1 MSTAFDYLRFFA
13 VILEV
18 LLIFNLVIIVHELG
32 HFLAARWR
40 GAKVEEFGVW
50 FGKPIWRKKIGEV
63 WYSLGSIPA
72 GGFVKLPQMAP
83 METLE
88 GESDTPKEE
97 LAPLGPIDK
106 MIVAVAGPLF
116 SFLLALTLGC
126 VTWLVGTP
134 TSQPDLDTRIGSVN
148 PGGPADIAGLKR
160 GDKIL
165 AIDGNPVS
173 RFSGPTKSV
182 MWYIV
187 SSQGDKIEFL
197 IERDGEQKK
206 ISSGFTREDPKD
218 PNPSKFR
225 RRPMR
230 KVMIGPLFEPYVD
243 KVDEKSAAA
252 AAGLKHGDVVLT
264 ANGVKIISLDQLV
277 DVVKKGY
284 TAPLELV
291 VQRGEATV
299 PVTLPPLAPKEGK
312 APDEIAGVEWGR
324 FISAHP
330 TPMVQVAD
338 SVRAIRNMIGAALSP
353 KGDIGP
359 QSFSGP
365 IGIMSVYK
373 RMLETED
380 GWRLAIAFSVFFNVN
395 LALVNMLPFP
405 VLDGGHIT
413 LAIIEGIRRR
423 PVNARAL
430 EILQTG
436 CALLLVGFILFVS
449 FFDVGDLL
457 PKSKAT
463 SIPQIEQKPTVI
475 ESAPSSATPA
485 PVP

>member
-1 MSTAFDYLRFFA
+1 MHHAFEYLRFFA

-50 FGKPIWRKKIGEV
+50 FGKPIWRRKIGDV

-83 METLE
+83 METIE
-88 GESDTPKEE
+88 GESDTPQED
-97 LAPLGPIDK
+97 LPPLGPLDK
-106 MIVAVAGPLF
+106 MIVAVAGPFF

-126 VTWLVGTP
+126 VTWYVGTP
-134 TSQPDLDTRIGSVN
+134 TSQPDLDTRIGSVVA
-148 PGGPADIAGLKR
+148 GEPADKAGLQR

-165 AIDGNPVS
+165 AIDGHPVS
-173 RFSGPTKSV
+173 RFSGPTRSV

-187 SSQGDKIEFL
+187 SSQGETIDFL
-197 IERDGEQKK
+197 IERDGQQLHKT
-206 ISSGFTREDPKD
+206 SGYTRDKPER
-218 PNPSKFR
+218 FR
-225 RRPMR
+225 RRTMR
-230 KVMIGPLFEPYVD
+230 RVGIHPLVEPYVD
-243 KVDEKSAAA
+243 KVAQGSEAAK
-252 AAGLKHGDVVLT
+252 AGLKAGDVVLT
-264 ANGVKIISLDQLV
+264 ANGVKIVSLDQV
-277 DVVKKGY
+277 SDVLKTGY
-284 TAPLELV
+284 SAPLEFV
-291 VQRGEATV
+291 VQRGQATV
-299 PVTLPPLAPKEGK
+299 PVTLPALAPKDRK
-312 APDEIAGVEWGR
+312 APDEIPGVEWGR
-324 FISAHP
+324 FIPNHP
-330 TPMVQVAD
+330 TPLVQVAD

-365 IGIMSVYK
+365 VGIMSVYK
-373 RMLETED
+373 RMLETDD

-436 CALLLVGFILFVS
+436 CALLLVGFILFVTY
-449 FFDVGDLL
+449 FDLGDLF
-457 PKSKAT
+457 PKSKSKVAPPGEQTPAT
-463 SIPQIEQKPTVI
+463 IQP
-475 ESAPSSATPA
+475 ANPSPATPA

>member
-1 MSTAFDYLRFFA
+1 
-13 VILEV
+13 
-18 LLIFNLVIIVHELG
+18 VHELG

-40 GAKVEEFGVW
+40 GAAVEEFGVW
-50 FGKPIWRKKIGEV
+50 FGKPIWRKKIGDV

-83 METLE
+83 METIE

-97 LAPLGPIDK
+97 LPPLGPLDK
-106 MIVAVAGPLF
+106 MIVAVAGPFF

-134 TSQPDLDTRIGSVN
+134 TSQPDLDTRIGSVVT
-148 PGGPADIAGLKR
+148 GEPADAAGLQR

-165 AIDGNPVS
+165 AIDGHPVS

-187 SSQGDKIEFL
+187 SSQGETIDFL
-197 IERDGEQKK
+197 IERDGQQLHKT
-206 ISSGFTREDPKD
+206 SSYKREDTGR
-218 PNPSKFR
+218 FR
-225 RRPMR
+225 RRAMR
-230 KVMIGPLFEPYVD
+230 RVGIHPLFEPYVD
-243 KVDEKSAAA
+243 KVAGDSAAA
-252 AAGLKHGDVVLT
+252 KAGLKPGDVVLS
-264 ANGVKIISLDQLV
+264 ANGEKIISLDQLPEIM
-277 DVVKKGY
+277 KTAHG
-284 TAPLELV
+284 APLELV
-291 VQRGEATV
+291 VKRGEASV
-299 PVTLPPLAPKEGK
+299 PVTLPPLTPKDGK
-312 APDEIAGVEWGR
+312 APEEIPGVEWGR
-324 FISAHP
+324 FISNHP
-330 TPMVQVAD
+330 TPLMQVAD
-338 SVRAIRNMIGAALSP
+338 SVRAIRNMIGAAISP

-373 RMLETED
+373 RMLETDD

-430 EILQTG
+430 EILQTS

-449 FFDVGDLL
+449 FFDLGDLL
-457 PKSKAT
+457 PKTKSNI
-463 SIPQIEQKPTVI
+463 IPQIEQKPTII
-475 ESAPSSATPA
+475 ESTKPSSATPA
-485 PVP
+485 PAP

>member
-1 MSTAFDYLRFFA
+1 MSHAFEYLRFFA

-50 FGKPIWRKKIGEV
+50 FGKPLWRRKIGDV

-83 METLE
+83 METIE
-88 GESDTPKEE
+88 GESDTPKED
-97 LAPLGPIDK
+97 LPPLGPLDK

-126 VTWLVGTP
+126 VTWIVGTP
-134 TSQPDLDTRIGSVN
+134 TSQPDLDTRIGSVV
-148 PGGPADIAGLKR
+148 PGEPADKAGLQR

-165 AIDGNPVS
+165 AIDGHPVS

-187 SSQGDKIEFL
+187 SSQGDTIDFL
-197 IERDGEQKK
+197 IERDGQQMHV
-206 ISSGFTREDPKD
+206 ISGYKREDTGR
-218 PNPSKFR
+218 FR
-225 RRPMR
+225 RRAMR
-230 KVMIGPLFEPYVD
+230 RVGIHPLFEPYVD
-243 KVDEKSAAA
+243 NVEENSIGAK
-252 AAGLKHGDVVLT
+252 AGLKRGDVVLS
-264 ANGVKIISLDQLV
+264 ANGQKILSLDQLFELLKTAYTEPLALE
-277 DVVKKGY
+277 VK
-284 TAPLELV
+284 
-291 VQRGEATV
+291 RGDATV
-299 PVTLPPLAPKEGK
+299 PVTLPPLAPKGGK
-312 APDEIAGVEWGR
+312 APEEIPGVEWGR
-324 FISAHP
+324 FISNHP
-330 TPMVQVAD
+330 TPLMQVAD
-338 SVRAIRNMIGAALSP
+338 SVRAIRNMIGAAISP

-373 RMLETED
+373 RMLETPD

-413 LAIIEGIRRR
+413 LAMIEGVRRR

-436 CALLLVGFILFVS
+436 CALLLVGFILFVTY
-449 FFDVGDLL
+449 FDLGDLL
-457 PKSKAT
+457 PKSKKTA
-463 SIPQIEQKPTVI
+463 PQAEEKAPVI
-475 ESAPSSATPA
+475 ESATPSSATPA